1 MKSDSRSGDGT
12 TGERI
17 LTSVASEA
25 LPADA
30 EDLLGTPPYEP
41 PTEREAA
48 AEIEQIEHP
57 LRTGLFRVFRHRNYR
72 LFFAGQLVTF
82 AGTFVQVVAQGWL
95 VYALTRSAWLL
106 GVTSFAGMVPGFFL
120 SPFAGTL
127 SDRVDRRKLLMVT
140 RGLAMLQ
147 AFTLAALTLSHVV
160 HVWHVVVLA
169 LLLGIVNAFDVP
181 TRQAFTLDMVERE
194 DLRSAISLNSMM
206 FNLARILGP
215 TIGGFI
221 VALLGEGLCFAI
233 NGICITAVLSSYFRM
248 KIAPRPHRA
257 KDHPWEEMKQGFAY
271 AWNTRLIRVSLIL
284 VTVTSCFGAAYLTLM
299 PAIARDILHEGSQG
313 LGLLMGSVGF
323 GALVGAYVLAQIPER
338 WLTRTPPLAAAAFGI
353 SLLLFA
359 QSHLLVLSMLLL
371 LPVSFFLMLVGGAT
385 NTIIQTVAEEHL
397 RGRVVSLYTMSF
409 MGMMPWG
416 ALILGFLGS
425 HYGVARA
432 LVIGG
437 SVCVVGAALSYF
449 DRARHHEFESV
460 PGE

>member
-1 MKSDSRSGDGT
+1 MQDDDP
-12 TGERI
+12 GE
-17 LTSVASEA
+17 LVV
-25 LPADA
+25 
-30 EDLLGTPPYEP
+30 TPPWEP
-41 PTEREAA
+41 PSEQEAR

-57 LRTGLFRVFRHRNYR
+57 GSTGLFRVFRHRNYR

-106 GVTSFAGMVPGFFL
+106 GVTSFAGLVPGFFL

-127 SDRVDRRKLLMVT
+127 SDRVDRRKLLMAT

-147 AFTLAALTLSHVV
+147 AFTLAVLTLTHAV
-160 HVWHVVVLA
+160 HVWHVIVLA

-215 TIGGFI
+215 TIGGFF
-221 VALLGEGLCFAI
+221 VAMFGEGLCFAI

-248 KIAPRPHRA
+248 RIPPKPQRH
-257 KDHPWEEMKQGFAY
+257 KEHPWTELKQGFAY

-299 PAIARDILHEGSQG
+299 PAIARDVLHAGSQG
-313 LGLLMGSVGF
+313 LGMLMGSVGL
-323 GALVGAYVLAQIPER
+323 GALIGAYVLAQIPER
-338 WLTRTPPLAAAAFGI
+338 WLTLTPPISAAAFGL
-353 SLLLFA
+353 SLILFA
-359 QSHLLVLSMLLL
+359 QSHLLVLSMVLL

-397 RGRVVSLYTMSF
+397 RGRIVSLYTMSF

-416 ALILGFLGS
+416 SLILGWLGS
-425 HYGVARA
+425 HFGVAEA
-432 LVIGG
+432 VLIGG
-437 SVCVVGAALSYF
+437 GICMLGAVVSFF
-449 DRARHHEFESV
+449 DRARHHGLEGAAPAE
-460 PGE
+460 